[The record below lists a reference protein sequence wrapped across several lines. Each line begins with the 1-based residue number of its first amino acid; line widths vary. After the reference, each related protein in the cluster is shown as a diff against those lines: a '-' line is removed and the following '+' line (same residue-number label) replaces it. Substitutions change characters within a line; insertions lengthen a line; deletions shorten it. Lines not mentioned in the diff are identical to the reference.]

1 MHDLLD
7 SHSALATEMNAALG
21 IEKSYKSK
29 WIWTKLQKIA
39 TCCDIIKNAIIG
51 YSTVN

>member
-21 IEKSYKSK
+21 TEKPS
-29 WIWTKLQKIA
+29 IQ
-39 TCCDIIKNAIIG
+39 IKMNMNQI
-51 YSTVN
+51 TEDCHLL